1 MNKMQLRE
9 EQIKRISLMKNPI
22 IYMNN
27 KDFNGF
33 IEELKSEICNFNI
46 SSNPTYCGVPVKTG
60 YFLGSGSIIIIDD
73 VYNLLK

>member
-1 MNKMQLRE
+1 MNKMLLRE
-9 EQIKRISLMKNPI
+9 EQIKRVSLMKNPI

-46 SSNPTYCGVPVKTG
+46 SSNPTYCSIPVKTTNIV
-60 YFLGSGSIIIIDD
+60 GSGTILIIDD